1 MTPRKRRRLYRIG
14 SKVKDLVNLSGLC
27 NFQFLEDMKKGN
39 IGNQNLPKIAGW
51 EKRESAHAFF
61 VNFRV
66 FPKRIFL

>member
-39 IGNQNLPKIAGW
+39 IGNQKLRKIAGC
-51 EKRESAHAFF
+51 REN
-61 VNFRV
+61 VNE
-66 FPKRIFL
+66 LMHSL